1 MPLVNPLRFLKK
13 AQNKKLAIGAFNI
26 YNMETI
32 QAVLDGAAEEKA
44 PVIIQITPSTLRYAG
59 ISYIAAMMKAVA
71 QEYDIPIVLHLDHCS
86 TYEILVKC
94 IKHGFTSVMV
104 DGSELPYDE
113 NVAFAK
119 EVVKFAHA
127 AGVAV
132 EAELGHVGR
141 DGNNLLKGDKREDT
155 MTDPNMAKKF
165 TNDTEIDTLAV
176 AIGTTHGIYK
186 GEPELDFKRLALI
199 RKTVDVPLV
208 IHGASGLDDVSIAG
222 LIKGGASKINIATD
236 LKISMSTAIRLYF
249 TNNPKENDPRKY
261 MEVGREAVKSIVK
274 KKIRLFGTNK
284 LGDFESCHCE

>member
-165 TNDTEIDTLAV
+165 TNDT
-176 AIGTTHGIYK
+176 H
-186 GEPELDFKRLALI
+186 
-199 RKTVDVPLV
+199 
-208 IHGASGLDDVSIAG
+208 
-222 LIKGGASKINIATD
+222 
-236 LKISMSTAIRLYF
+236 
-249 TNNPKENDPRKY
+249 PR
-261 MEVGREAVKSIVK
+261 
-274 KKIRLFGTNK
+274 
-284 LGDFESCHCE
+284 GD